1 MRRSNRANRPR
12 RLALFALLAAAA
24 LASAGCGA
32 TTVDRSD
39 ADPVAGQELFVQKCG
54 GCHTLAAAGTQGQT
68 GPNLDDGFGF
78 PREQGFAESTFFE
91 VTLEKMEK
99 PGYGSVMPDF
109 DNPDDPANFLEERD
123 LVSIADFVASNAG
136 TGAEAPEAS
145 ADDPESLFATSCGSC
160 HVFSPAGTSGTTGP
174 SLDDT
179 ALGVEEVARQI
190 AEGGG
195 GMPPFEGQLT
205 DEQIQALAEYITSA
219 RRR

>member
-1 MRRSNRANRPR
+1 M
-12 RLALFALLAAAA
+12 
-24 LASAGCGA
+24 
-32 TTVDRSD
+32 
-39 ADPVAGQELFVQKCG
+39 QKCG

-91 VTLEKMEK
+91 VTLEKMEE

-109 DNPDDPANFLEERD
+109 NNPDNPDNFLEERE

-136 TGAEAPEAS
+136 TGAEPPEAS

-160 HVFSPAGTSGTTGP
+160 HVFSPAGTSGP

-179 ALGVEEVARQI
+179 ALSVEEVARQI
-190 AEGGG
+190 AAGGG

-205 DEQIQALAEYITSA
+205 EDQIQALAEYVTSA